1 MITGSSSCKL
11 CRLHIWPTA
20 QRIFM
25 EHMRRY
31 CENQFA
37 TMYRNSVAA
46 IWCAFRKLSTLRVV
60 LSFSICPPGETCD
73 NCPPGGKVQTFLK
86 FWTRRNARQ
95 KNGLRPAGFTEKL
108 GRTNSTPVMCSSLRR
123 CSAQQPRRSR
133 SFSKS
138 GSPRKSR
145 WFWCWRWID
154 VNNWCKWMQRAEPD

>member
-1 MITGSSSCKL
+1 MITGSSFCRL

-20 QRIFM
+20 QWIFM
-25 EHMRRY
+25 EHHRVATVRINLQRCTGIPNSGHLMRIS
-31 CENQFA
+31 QA
-37 TMYRNSVAA
+37 T
-46 IWCAFRKLSTLRVV
+46 STLRVV

-73 NCPPGGKVQTFLK
+73 KCPPGGKVQTFLK

-95 KNGLRPAGFTEKL
+95 KKRPDLQVPRKNWAGQTRL
-108 GRTNSTPVMCSSLRR
+108 SSMCSSLRR

-145 WFWCWRWID
+145 
-154 VNNWCKWMQRAEPD
+154 